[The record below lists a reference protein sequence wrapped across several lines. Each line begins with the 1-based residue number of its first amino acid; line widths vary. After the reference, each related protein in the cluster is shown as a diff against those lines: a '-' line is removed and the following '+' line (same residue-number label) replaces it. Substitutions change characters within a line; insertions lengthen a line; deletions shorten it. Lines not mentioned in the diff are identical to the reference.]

1 MDTREFN
8 KIAGAVLTA
17 LLLIFGTAT
26 FIENAEPEF
35 LRQVS
40 QWQTTCISGSASER

>member
-1 MDTREFN
+1 MLWLAF
-8 KIAGAVLTA
+8 AYGLVW
-17 LLLIFGTAT
+17 GTAT

-40 QWQTTCISGSASER
+40 QWQTTCITGSASER